1 MYHRI
6 HRGEI
11 SCSLYFGCSRTS
23 VLVENTIPSFNV
35 STMDICIG
43 IKQVCTNVVQKKIW
57 ISSKQKS
64 ITDLYE
70 DAYSA
75 IERVETEI
83 SNDKTNSKKREL
95 KIEWWKKEV
104 MPKIANLW
112 NKQTVL
118 KLADFDANTNTVGDS
133 VDLSFRTLRKVN
145 RKDKFKK

>member
-1 MYHRI
+1 M
-6 HRGEI
+6 
-11 SCSLYFGCSRTS
+11 
-23 VLVENTIPSFNV
+23 SFKRKY
-35 STMDICIG
+35 G
-43 IKQVCTNVVQKKIW
+43 FP
-57 ISSKQKS
+57 QKS